1 MKKILNCFT
10 AIILG
15 IILLAPNSAYASCA
29 PNIMVGSETIFA
41 CPGVTNPEIKGFS
54 INLDNDVITLD
65 NYNGGGIYYL
75 CRGTC
80 PNIKEYTIELIGEN
94 TIDSKLSQV
103 FPKENNVP
111 TIIDAG
117 FINII
122 PTFVGSG
129 SLTIN
134 ASDPISFEQND
145 TSFSVKLAGPD
156 YGAALI
162 PTQATSPST
171 DGVDNPVVT
180 SQSVSEKETS
190 SPESFFTTTMGV
202 ITLAVIPSLLML
214 IIITLLIVLIRKSSH
229 NHPVVPSAPSN
240 PQNQ

>member
-1 MKKILNCFT
+1 MRKALSCFI
-10 AIILG
+10 AMILG
-15 IILLAPNSAYASCA
+15 ILLFTTNNTHASCA

-54 INLDNDVITLD
+54 IDLEKDIITLD

-80 PNIKEYTIELIGEN
+80 PDVKEYTIELIGEN
-94 TIDSKLSQV
+94 VIDSKLSQA

-129 SLTIN
+129 TLTIN
-134 ASDPISFEQND
+134 ASDPFSFEQND
-145 TSFSVKLAGPD
+145 TSFGIKLAGPD
-156 YGAALI
+156 YGVTPPPA
-162 PTQATSPST
+162 QVTSPST
-171 DGVDNPVVT
+171 NEADV
-180 SQSVSEKETS
+180 SVPNNSSVFEKEAS
-190 SPESFFTTTMGV
+190 SSESFFTTTTGI
-202 ITLAVIPSLLML
+202 ITLVAIPSLLML
-214 IIITLLIVLIRKSSH
+214 IIIVLLIVLIRKASH
-229 NHPVVPSAPSN
+229 NRPTMPNAPTSSL
-240 PQNQ
+240 NQ